1 MTGEQ
6 VRRFHTSPRP
16 QGRGWARVGYT
27 DMIHLDSR
35 IERLR
40 PNDEDDYV
48 DPNEI
53 TYGAMGYNHISRDI
67 VYVGGL
73 DKHGKPADTRTDPQR
88 RALEEYIRAFAQK
101 HPEVGIVGHY

>member
-27 DMIHLDSR
+27 DMIHLDGR

-53 TYGAMGYNHISRDI
+53 TYGAMGYNHISRHI

-88 RALEEYIRAFAQK
+88 RALEEYVREAPRGTHRRAL
-101 HPEVGIVGHY
+101 